1 MSGMEP
7 ATTNRPTREYP
18 RTPDGKY
25 KYTAWDGSPR
35 YLEPYT
41 IPDIIGPNFL
51 IPAVVTRFLRKLFRH
66 ADTRTAR

>member
-1 MSGMEP
+1 MNGMEP
-7 ATTNRPTREYP
+7 ASTDRSSREYP

-51 IPAVVTRFLRKLFRH
+51 IPAVVTSFLRKLFRH
-66 ADTRTAR
+66 ADTRPAR